1 MNTIYPGL
9 PLLLILP
16 LLFPAISGQTDIIN
30 ADQTIRDGET
40 LVSSFGKFALG
51 FFSPRNSN
59 NRYVG
64 MWFNNITEITIVWVA
79 NRESPITDNAGVLK
93 LIHPGILIL
102 LNGTNG
108 TVWASNATATAPQ
121 NPVAQLLDTGN
132 LVVRD
137 GGDDSPE
144 NFLWQSFEHPTDTYL
159 PGMNLGWNLVTGKE
173 NYLSSWKSHDDPA
186 TGEFSF
192 HLDPT
197 GYPQIVIKRGSAIQ
211 SRNGPWN
218 GIRFPGPP
226 NPREDP
232 TYRLTFEMDAEK
244 VYYRSDLVDRSFV
257 SRYTLNQSG
266 VSQRWTWVDRT
277 RGWVIYFSTPA
288 DICDTYNLCGPYGS
302 CNVAGSPSC
311 GCLDTRFVARDPE
324 GWVRADWSNGCV
336 RRSNLSCEGDVFLKY
351 SGIKL
356 PDARDSWHDSTMTMD
371 ECEVE
376 CLRNCSC
383 TAYSQLDVRNKSGC
397 LIWYGELV
405 DMRVM
410 SDDGQ
415 VIYIRMAASEAD
427 VAESDEGKKKR
438 VALVASLVSVM
449 GVVLLV
455 LGLSL
460 YMWRRKRKNF
470 KMMGEEGKCTGGD
483 DNHSDLPFWDLSVI
497 LKATN
502 YFSSDNKLGEGGFGP
517 VYKGKLEGG
526 QEIAVKRLSKES
538 RQGLNEL
545 KNEVIFIAKLQHR
558 NLVKLLGC
566 CIKGEESILIYE
578 YLPNKSLD
586 VILFVC
592 IYEYVVGLVDE
603 DREWRVTFDPI
614 TKKISCTCRRFEMI
628 GLLCCHA
635 VKVYDVMGVKKL
647 PEHYI
652 LKRWTREAK
661 HGMVVQDCMGN
672 EVEEDPKLQSTE
684 RYRKLCTM
692 LTRLAIEAS
701 IHSSTFSLVHEVVH
715 DLSKQVM
722 EIRLTEESQEK
733 SSCADISPTVA
744 SMTQSKGFKKKI
756 GAKRTR
762 RLKSWVELQSKRR
775 KTNPRVKD
783 FGAHNE
789 LLGSCS
795 PPHTCLQTTG
805 NPFNFTEFL
814 MAPLDHP
821 SYSLEGMN
829 FDGDASNVKNQNRR
843 SSLS

>member
-16 LLFPAISGQTDIIN
+16 LLFPAISGQTDTIN

-311 GCLDTRFVARDPE
+311 GCLDTTRFVARDPE

-383 TAYSQLDVRNKSGC
+383 TAYTQLDVRNKSGC

-586 VILFVC
+586 VILFDQTKSTSSVSVLDWQKRFHIINGIARGLLYLHQDSPLRIIHRDLKASNILLDSEMNPKISDFGLARSFGGNETEAQTHRVVGTYGYMSPEYAVDGMFSVKSDVFSFGVLVLEIVC
-592 IYEYVVGLVDE
+592 GKRNRGFSHCDHSLNLLGHAWKLYKEGRSSELVDPSLDGQYEYAE
-603 DREWRVTFDPI
+603 
-614 TKKISCTCRRFEMI
+614 FEKSMKV
-628 GLLCCHA
+628 GLLC
-635 VKVYDVMGVKKL
+635 VQQN
-647 PEHYI
+647 PEDRPNMSSVVWMLGNEGEI
-652 LKRWTREAK
+652 PEAK
-661 HGMVVQDCMGN
+661 HPGFF
-672 EVEEDPKLQSTE
+672 TE
-684 RYRKLCTM
+684 RDMVAAPHNSSASTINQLTITM
-692 LTRLAIEAS
+692 P
-701 IHSSTFSLVHEVVH
+701 H
-715 DLSKQVM
+715 
-722 EIRLTEESQEK
+722 
-733 SSCADISPTVA
+733 
-744 SMTQSKGFKKKI
+744 
-756 GAKRTR
+756 
-762 RLKSWVELQSKRR
+762 
-775 KTNPRVKD
+775 PR
-783 FGAHNE
+783 
-789 LLGSCS
+789 
-795 PPHTCLQTTG
+795 
-805 NPFNFTEFL
+805 
-814 MAPLDHP
+814 
-821 SYSLEGMN
+821 
-829 FDGDASNVKNQNRR
+829 
-843 SSLS
+843 

>member
-16 LLFPAISGQTDIIN
+16 LLFPAISGQTDTIN

-586 VILFVC
+586 VILFDQTKSTSSVSVLDWQKRFHIINGIARGLLYLHQDSPLRIIHRDLKASNILLDSEMNPKISDFGLARSFGGNETEAQTHRVVGTYGYMSPEYAVDGMFSVKSDVFSFGVLVLEIVC
-592 IYEYVVGLVDE
+592 GKRNRGFSHCDHSLNLLGHAWKLYKEGRSSELVDPSLDRQYEYAE
-603 DREWRVTFDPI
+603 
-614 TKKISCTCRRFEMI
+614 FEKSMKV
-628 GLLCCHA
+628 GLLC
-635 VKVYDVMGVKKL
+635 VQQN
-647 PEHYI
+647 PEDRPNMSSVVWMLGNEGEI
-652 LKRWTREAK
+652 PEAK
-661 HGMVVQDCMGN
+661 HPGFF
-672 EVEEDPKLQSTE
+672 TE
-684 RYRKLCTM
+684 RDMVAAPHNSSASTINQLTITM
-692 LTRLAIEAS
+692 P
-701 IHSSTFSLVHEVVH
+701 H
-715 DLSKQVM
+715 
-722 EIRLTEESQEK
+722 
-733 SSCADISPTVA
+733 
-744 SMTQSKGFKKKI
+744 
-756 GAKRTR
+756 
-762 RLKSWVELQSKRR
+762 
-775 KTNPRVKD
+775 PR
-783 FGAHNE
+783 
-789 LLGSCS
+789 
-795 PPHTCLQTTG
+795 
-805 NPFNFTEFL
+805 
-814 MAPLDHP
+814 
-821 SYSLEGMN
+821 
-829 FDGDASNVKNQNRR
+829 
-843 SSLS
+843 